1 MGAVC
6 VLRRLCLTAFCW
18 RSACLLGFPE
28 CWKVLRF
35 SSVDLLIFY
44 FLFFFF
50 KLSQL
55 WLKHSGLG
63 VNKSVVSFL
72 ATTGDVLLSQTQ
84 LSDKGH
90 VPKQWAICKAC
101 SDKRISVVMS
111 AERDFF
117 FFLKRTRRVEQ
128 TWGRGPFRGGTLWV
142 ICVQTLH
149 GFANFY
155 IAGETAFLGQ
165 FVIQVL
171 LKPQMVNIMW
181 LQLLLVLICF
191 L

>member
-1 MGAVC
+1 MPEWLFNSCLSTLSPLWLLLSQTHSGRHGSRVC
-6 VLRRLCLTAFCW
+6 SPPSLLNSILLKECMLAWFSRVLK
-18 RSACLLGFPE
+18 GFEVFKCRPID
-28 CWKVLRF
+28 F
-35 SSVDLLIFY
+35 F
-44 FLFFFF
+44 FFFF

-117 FFLKRTRRVEQ
+117 FF
-128 TWGRGPFRGGTLWV
+128 F
-142 ICVQTLH
+142 
-149 GFANFY
+149 
-155 IAGETAFLGQ
+155 
-165 FVIQVL
+165 
-171 LKPQMVNIMW
+171 
-181 LQLLLVLICF
+181 
-191 L
+191 